1 MRNRQESERRE
12 PMPAIQPAPTE
23 KGQETAAGRQP
34 NRVKELRGEEMLK
47 GRGGLEK
54 GRWHDGEL
62 S

>member
-1 MRNRQESERRE
+1 
-12 PMPAIQPAPTE
+12 MPAIQPAPTE